1 MTEQAKPKPPPF
13 VPQLNRTGVADW
25 SSGGGRFLGFSD
37 YGTFKLAFKKLRFE
51 VGKKENMF
59 YAADC
64 KVLAC
69 APCGGLTM
77 PTKLDD
83 LRNPQ
88 RFLDTVTPEKFAEIV
103 EALRKQAVEGTYK
116 ASWLNP
122 TTKHTV
128 GGVSTLTFPVGRT
141 GTGSDPK
148 KADRDDRYLV
158 GFMRAILGVAEGA
171 TYDFMGEVPK
181 LVALPRVEVDSM
193 VFEYENIAY
202 AKPFEIVDPTMGKDD
217 PNSVLRSTVQVYG
230 YRRFTMIEA
239 S

>member
-13 VPQLNRTGVADW
+13 IPNLNRTGVADW

-37 YGTFKLAFKKLRFE
+37 YGVFKLAFKKLRFE

-69 APCGGLTM
+69 APAGGITM

-88 RFLDTVTPEKFAEIV
+88 KFLDTVTPEKFAEII
-103 EALRKQAVEGTYK
+103 ENLKKQAVEGLYK
-116 ASWLNP
+116 ASWLDP

-128 GGVSTLTFPVGRT
+128 GGISTITFPVGRT
-141 GTGSDPK
+141 GTTLDPK
-148 KADRDDRYLV
+148 KADRDDRFLV
-158 GFMRAILGVAEGA
+158 EFMRPLLGVPKGA
-171 TYDFMGEVPK
+171 LHDFMGELPG
-181 LVALPRVEVDSM
+181 LVALPRVEADNM
-193 VFEYENIAY
+193 IFEYENIAY
-202 AKPFEIVDPTMGKDD
+202 AKPFEIVDPTMSKDD

-230 YRRFTMIEA
+230 YRRFTAIEA
-239 S
+239 T